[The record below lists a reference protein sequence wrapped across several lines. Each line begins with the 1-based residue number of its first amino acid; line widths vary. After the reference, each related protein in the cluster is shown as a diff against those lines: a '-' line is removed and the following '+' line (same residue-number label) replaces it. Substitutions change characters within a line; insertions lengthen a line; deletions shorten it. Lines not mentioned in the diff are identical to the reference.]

1 MDANRPAPG
10 PGGYGGLGAGS
21 IVSKNIQPLLETDP
35 RHLGPYSVRGRLGQG
50 AMGSV
55 YLGFAPTGQAFAL
68 KVLRQDFASD
78 RDFRKRFTR
87 EIAAARAV
95 HSPFVNA
102 VTDADPNAATPWL
115 ASYFIPGPPLSAA
128 VQLAGPFSPRSVAH
142 LGVGIGLALQAI
154 HTAGIVH
161 RDLKPANVL
170 VASDGPR
177 VIDFGI
183 ARAED
188 ASMLTATGMRLGTP
202 SFMAPEQVAGIEV
215 EAPADVWA
223 VGGMLIYAA
232 TGRTPFG
239 NGDAMAILYRVENH
253 APDLQGLE
261 PALAHI
267 ATRCL
272 TKDPTARPT
281 PAQLVDMCR
290 AALTTGLAGHPALRG
305 SDVTGWLPSA
315 ISRDL
320 AARAVELANI
330 GHPPPT
336 PAPPPTTDPTTDPAG
351 KPSGLGGFL
360 RRKAGGQ
367 APQATSTTGAPHTGQ
382 PNSRHSQGT
391 AMGGGQDQ
399 YGQPNNQTGGGQYG
413 QQPYDPQPY
422 DPQPYGDQPY
432 GDQQDPNNT
441 ASDQP
446 GQQQP
451 PTQYGQQPGQQPGQY
466 GRQPGQYAQQPAPAW
481 GPSGPSGSD
490 VPTIITPPQTPA
502 PEPQG
507 PAWRA
512 ATTPPHPTNPRTRTR
527 RPSRPPRRLHPHRRG
542 STPPR
547 RSSRLH
553 RHARKQLRSAAC
565 ERRFRPAVSD
575 WWSALFRRL
584 RSAALGWQSVCF
596 RHVRSAALGWQSVCF
611 RHVRSAALGWQS
623 VCFRRIR
630 SAALGWQ
637 SVCFRRIR
645 SAALGWQSVCFRCV
659 RSAALDRQPACFRQL
674 RPAAGHR
681 QPARSRRFRPATGGW

>member
-21 IVSKNIQPLLETDP
+21 IVSKNIQPLLEADP
-35 RHLGPYSVRGRLGQG
+35 RQIGPYSVRGRLGQG

-183 ARAED
+183 ARATD

-202 SFMAPEQVAGIEV
+202 SFMAPEQVAGADV

-223 VGGMLIYAA
+223 IGGMLIYAA

-239 NGDAMAILYRVENH
+239 DGNAMAILYRVENH
-253 APDLQGLE
+253 EPDLQGLE

-267 ATRCL
+267 ARRCL
-272 TKDPTARPT
+272 TKEAADRPT
-281 PAQLVDMCR
+281 PTQLVEMCR
-290 AALTTGLAGHPALRG
+290 AALSGGLEGLPPLRG

-315 ISRDL
+315 VSRDL

-330 GHPPPT
+330 GHLVPAPV
-336 PAPPPTTDPTTDPAG
+336 PAPPAG
-351 KPSGLGGFL
+351 GGTGGGTGTGGGGMSTGGAGSTGAGGKIGGLGGFL
-360 RRKAGGQ
+360 RRKGGGQ
-367 APQATSTTGAPHTGQ
+367 THAAPATGAPQSGQ
-382 PNSRHSQGT
+382 PGGQYSQGA
-391 AMGGGQDQ
+391 AMGGGQGQ
-399 YGQPNNQTGGGQYG
+399 YGQPGEQTGGGQYG
-413 QQPYDPQPY
+413 PGQPGGGYP
-422 DPQPYGDQPY
+422 G
-432 GDQQDPNNT
+432 QDPNDPNGT
-441 ASDQP
+441 GGQYGGP
-446 GQQQP
+446 GGTGQMP
-451 PTQYGQQPGQQPGQY
+451 PTQPVQPA
-466 GRQPGQYAQQPAPAW
+466 QPGQYAAQQQGAFGGQGADGQYGAPTPQVYGAPDAGGQYGAQPPA
-481 GPSGPSGSD
+481 GGTGQFGGQQQGGYGS
-490 VPTIITPPQTPA
+490 QY
-502 PEPQG
+502 
-507 PAWRA
+507 
-512 ATTPPHPTNPRTRTR
+512 
-527 RPSRPPRRLHPHRRG
+527 
-542 STPPR
+542 
-547 RSSRLH
+547 
-553 RHARKQLRSAAC
+553 
-565 ERRFRPAVSD
+565 
-575 WWSALFRRL
+575 
-584 RSAALGWQSVCF
+584 
-596 RHVRSAALGWQSVCF
+596 
-611 RHVRSAALGWQS
+611 
-623 VCFRRIR
+623 
-630 SAALGWQ
+630 
-637 SVCFRRIR
+637 
-645 SAALGWQSVCFRCV
+645 
-659 RSAALDRQPACFRQL
+659 
-674 RPAAGHR
+674 
-681 QPARSRRFRPATGGW
+681 GG